1 MPANKQNTTTIEEDD
16 DNDLYLTFI
25 NVDKDNK
32 LNAYL
37 NSLRI
42 IREINFFFV
51 FTWKYFYNLLIYS
64 LIFFYG
70 KVANII

>member
-1 MPANKQNTTTIEEDD
+1 MLANKQNIIIIEEDN
-16 DNDLYLTFI
+16 DNDFYLTFI

-70 KVANII
+70 KVVNII